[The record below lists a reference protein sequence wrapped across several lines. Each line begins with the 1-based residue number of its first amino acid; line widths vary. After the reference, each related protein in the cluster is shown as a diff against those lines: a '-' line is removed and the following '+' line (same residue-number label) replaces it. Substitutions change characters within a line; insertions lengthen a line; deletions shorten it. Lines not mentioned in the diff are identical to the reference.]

1 MDFKE
6 FVETHTIGEIKKAY
20 PQIKDYLDNTGLWN
34 LPDNLTF
41 AKAFEDI
48 DEEDLWQ
55 VGIRDG
61 NIADELKKYLS
72 AMQNLENKDE
82 VKVHKLTIN
91 GGKTKLGEAEN
102 IQVEI
107 FAGQVI
113 SIVGPTGSGKSRL
126 LADIEC
132 LAQED
137 TPTKR
142 QILIDDEILDDEAR
156 FNLEGKLV
164 AQLSQNMNFIMDITV
179 EDFLTMHAK
188 VRLGKEIEILDDEAR
203 FNLEGKLVAQLSQ
216 NMNFIMDITVEDFL
230 TMHAKVRLGKEIEN
244 EKAIIA
250 KCFSMAN
257 ELAGEKFTLDT
268 KVTQLSGGQS
278 RALMIADVACI
289 SSSPFVLI
297 DEIENAGID
306 RQKAIKCL
314 AKSEKIVIMST
325 HDPLLALNA
334 DKRIVIKNGGISKI
348 IETTAKEKACIE
360 KIRQLDETLLNIR
373 SRLRL
378 GDLIENIN

>member
-20 PQIKDYLDNTGLWN
+20 PPVVDYLDNTGLWN
-34 LPDNLTF
+34 LPENLTF
-41 AKAFEDI
+41 VKAFEDI

-55 VGIRDG
+55 VGIKGG
-61 NIADELKKYLS
+61 NIADELAKFIA
-72 AMQNLENKDE
+72 AMRDVDMHTENNIE
-82 VKVHKLTIN
+82 SITII
-91 GGKTKLGEAEN
+91 GGMNKQGEAEN
-102 IQVEI
+102 VKLSIYTGEI
-107 FAGQVI
+107 V

-132 LAQED
+132 LAQGD
-137 TPTKR
+137 TPTRR
-142 QILIDDEILDDEAR
+142 QILINGKALDDEAR
-156 FNLEGKLV
+156 FDFDGKLV
-164 AQLSQNMNFIMDITV
+164 AQLSQNMNFIMDVSV

-188 VRLGKEIEILDDEAR
+188 VRLGRECDL
-203 FNLEGKLVAQLSQ
+203 AQ
-216 NMNFIMDITVEDFL
+216 TVNRCY
-230 TMHAKVRLGKEIEN
+230 A
-244 EKAIIA
+244 
-250 KCFSMAN
+250 MAN

-289 SSSPFVLI
+289 SSSPIVLI

-306 RQKAIKCL
+306 RQQAVKVL

-334 DKRIVIKNGGISKI
+334 DKRIVIKNGGIAKI
-348 IETTAKEKACIE
+348 IETTEQEKACIE
-360 KIRQLDETLLNIR
+360 RIRKLDDILLDIR
-373 SRLRL
+373 RRLRC
-378 GDLIENIN
+378 GELIEKI

>member
-6 FVETHTIGEIKKAY
+6 FVQTHTIGEIKKSY
-20 PQIKDYLDNTGLWN
+20 PQVIDYLDNTGLWN

-55 VGIRDG
+55 VGIKGD
-61 NIADELKKYLS
+61 NIADELTKFIA
-72 AMQNLENKDE
+72 AMQDIDVHDENKIE
-82 VKVHKLTIN
+82 NITIL
-91 GGKTKLGEAEN
+91 GGVNKQGEAEN
-102 IQVEI
+102 IKLLINTGEI
-107 FAGQVI
+107 I

-132 LAQED
+132 LAQAD

-142 QILIDDEILDDEAR
+142 TILINGKELDDETR
-156 FNLEGKLV
+156 FNFDGKLV
-164 AQLSQNMNFIMDITV
+164 AQLSQNMNFIMDVSV

-188 VRLGKEIEILDDEAR
+188 VRMGR
-203 FNLEGKLVAQLSQ
+203 NC
-216 NMNFIMDITVEDFL
+216 DF
-230 TMHAKVRLGKEIEN
+230 AEVVNR
-244 EKAIIA
+244 
-250 KCFSMAN
+250 CFAMAN

-289 SSSPFVLI
+289 SSSPIVLI

-306 RQKAIKCL
+306 RQQAVKVL

-325 HDPLLALNA
+325 HDPLLALSA
-334 DKRIVIKNGGISKI
+334 DKRIVIKNGGIAKI
-348 IETTAKEKACIE
+348 IETTQQERDCIDQ
-360 KIRQLDETLLNIR
+360 IRKLDNTLLDIR
-373 SRLRL
+373 RRLRM
-378 GDLIENIN
+378 GELIENI

>member
-6 FVETHTIGEIKKAY
+6 FVQTHTIGEIKKSY
-20 PQIKDYLDNTGLWN
+20 PQVIDYLDNTGLWN

-55 VGIRDG
+55 VGIKGD
-61 NIADELKKYLS
+61 NIADELTKFIA
-72 AMQNLENKDE
+72 AMQDIDVHDENKIE
-82 VKVHKLTIN
+82 NITIL
-91 GGKTKLGEAEN
+91 GGVNKQGEAEN
-102 IQVEI
+102 IKLLINTGEI
-107 FAGQVI
+107 I

-132 LAQED
+132 LAQAD

-142 QILIDDEILDDEAR
+142 TIFINGKELDDETR
-156 FNLEGKLV
+156 FNFDGKLV
-164 AQLSQNMNFIMDITV
+164 AQLSQNMNFIMDVSV
-179 EDFLTMHAK
+179 EDFLIMHAK
-188 VRLGKEIEILDDEAR
+188 VRMGR
-203 FNLEGKLVAQLSQ
+203 NC
-216 NMNFIMDITVEDFL
+216 DF
-230 TMHAKVRLGKEIEN
+230 AEVVNR
-244 EKAIIA
+244 
-250 KCFSMAN
+250 CFAMAN

-289 SSSPFVLI
+289 SSSPIVLI

-306 RQKAIKCL
+306 RQQAVKVL

-325 HDPLLALNA
+325 HDPLLALSA
-334 DKRIVIKNGGISKI
+334 DKRIVIKNGGIAKI
-348 IETTAKEKACIE
+348 IETTQQERDCIDQ
-360 KIRQLDETLLNIR
+360 IRKLDNILLDIR
-373 SRLRL
+373 RRLRM
-378 GDLIENIN
+378 GELIENI

>member
-6 FVETHTIGEIKKAY
+6 FVQTHTIGEIKKSY
-20 PQIKDYLDNTGLWN
+20 PQVIDYLDNTGLWN

-55 VGIRDG
+55 VGIKGD
-61 NIADELKKYLS
+61 NIADELTKFIA
-72 AMQNLENKDE
+72 AMQDIDVHDENKIE
-82 VKVHKLTIN
+82 NITIL
-91 GGKTKLGEAEN
+91 GGVNKQGEAEN
-102 IQVEI
+102 VKLLINTGEI
-107 FAGQVI
+107 I

-132 LAQED
+132 LAQAD

-142 QILIDDEILDDEAR
+142 TILINRKELDDEAR
-156 FNLEGKLV
+156 FNFDGKLV
-164 AQLSQNMNFIMDITV
+164 AQLSQNMNFIMDVSV

-188 VRLGKEIEILDDEAR
+188 VRMGR
-203 FNLEGKLVAQLSQ
+203 NC
-216 NMNFIMDITVEDFL
+216 DF
-230 TMHAKVRLGKEIEN
+230 AEVVNR
-244 EKAIIA
+244 
-250 KCFSMAN
+250 CFAMAN

-289 SSSPFVLI
+289 SSSPIVLI

-306 RQKAIKCL
+306 RQQAVKVL

-325 HDPLLALNA
+325 HDPLLALSA
-334 DKRIVIKNGGISKI
+334 DKRIVIKNGGIAKI
-348 IETTAKEKACIE
+348 IETTQQERDCIDQ
-360 KIRQLDETLLNIR
+360 IRKLDNTLLDIR
-373 SRLRL
+373 RRLRM
-378 GDLIENIN
+378 GELIENI

>member
-6 FVETHTIGEIKKAY
+6 FVQTHTIGEIKKSY
-20 PQIKDYLDNTGLWN
+20 PQVIDYLDNTGLWN

-55 VGIRDG
+55 VGIKGD
-61 NIADELKKYLS
+61 NIADELTKFIA
-72 AMQNLENKDE
+72 AMQDIDVHDENKIE
-82 VKVHKLTIN
+82 NITIL
-91 GGKTKLGEAEN
+91 GGVNKQGEAEN
-102 IQVEI
+102 IKLLINTGEI
-107 FAGQVI
+107 I

-132 LAQED
+132 LAQAD

-142 QILIDDEILDDEAR
+142 TILINRKELDDEAR
-156 FNLEGKLV
+156 FNFDGKLV
-164 AQLSQNMNFIMDITV
+164 AQLSQNMNFIMDVSV

-188 VRLGKEIEILDDEAR
+188 VRMGR
-203 FNLEGKLVAQLSQ
+203 NC
-216 NMNFIMDITVEDFL
+216 NFAEV
-230 TMHAKVRLGKEIEN
+230 VNR
-244 EKAIIA
+244 
-250 KCFSMAN
+250 CFAMAN

-289 SSSPFVLI
+289 SSSPIVLI

-306 RQKAIKCL
+306 RQQAVKVL

-325 HDPLLALNA
+325 HDPLLALSA
-334 DKRIVIKNGGISKI
+334 DKRIVIKNGGIAKI
-348 IETTAKEKACIE
+348 IETTQQERDCIDQ
-360 KIRQLDETLLNIR
+360 IRKLDNTLLDIR
-373 SRLRL
+373 RRLRM
-378 GDLIENIN
+378 GELIENI

>member
-6 FVETHTIGEIKKAY
+6 FIETHTIGEIKKAY
-20 PQIKDYLDNTGLWN
+20 PPVVDYLDNTGLWN
-34 LPDNLTF
+34 LPENLTF

-55 VGIRDG
+55 VGIKGG
-61 NIADELKKYLS
+61 NIADELAKFIA
-72 AMQNLENKDE
+72 AMRDVDMHTENNIE
-82 VKVHKLTIN
+82 SITII
-91 GGKTKLGEAEN
+91 GGMNKQGEAEN
-102 IQVEI
+102 VKLSIYTGEI
-107 FAGQVI
+107 V

-132 LAQED
+132 LAQGD
-137 TPTKR
+137 TPTRR
-142 QILIDDEILDDEAR
+142 QILINGKALDDEAR
-156 FNLEGKLV
+156 FDFDGKLV
-164 AQLSQNMNFIMDITV
+164 AQLSQNMNFIMDVSV

-188 VRLGKEIEILDDEAR
+188 VRLGRECDL
-203 FNLEGKLVAQLSQ
+203 AQ
-216 NMNFIMDITVEDFL
+216 TVNRCY
-230 TMHAKVRLGKEIEN
+230 A
-244 EKAIIA
+244 
-250 KCFSMAN
+250 MAN

-289 SSSPFVLI
+289 SSSPIVLI

-306 RQKAIKCL
+306 RQQAVKVL

-334 DKRIVIKNGGISKI
+334 DKRIVIKNGGIAKI
-348 IETTAKEKACIE
+348 IETTEQEKACIE
-360 KIRQLDETLLNIR
+360 RIRKLDDILLDIR
-373 SRLRL
+373 RRLRC
-378 GDLIENIN
+378 GELIEKI

>member
-6 FVETHTIGEIKKAY
+6 FVQTHTIGEIKKAY
-20 PQIKDYLDNTGLWN
+20 PQVIDYLDNTGLWN

-55 VGIRDG
+55 VGIKGD
-61 NIADELKKYLS
+61 NIADELTKFIA
-72 AMQNLENKDE
+72 AMQDIDVHDENKIE
-82 VKVHKLTIN
+82 NITIL
-91 GGKTKLGEAEN
+91 GGVNKQGEAEN
-102 IQVEI
+102 IKLLINTGEI
-107 FAGQVI
+107 I

-132 LAQED
+132 LAQAD

-142 QILIDDEILDDEAR
+142 TILINGKELDDETR
-156 FNLEGKLV
+156 FNFDGKLV
-164 AQLSQNMNFIMDITV
+164 AQLSQNMNFIMDVSV

-188 VRLGKEIEILDDEAR
+188 VRMGR
-203 FNLEGKLVAQLSQ
+203 NC
-216 NMNFIMDITVEDFL
+216 DF
-230 TMHAKVRLGKEIEN
+230 AEVVNR
-244 EKAIIA
+244 
-250 KCFSMAN
+250 CFAMAN

-289 SSSPFVLI
+289 SSSPIVLI

-306 RQKAIKCL
+306 RQQAVKVL

-325 HDPLLALNA
+325 HDPLLALSA
-334 DKRIVIKNGGISKI
+334 DKRIVIKNGGIAKI
-348 IETTAKEKACIE
+348 IETTQQERNCIDQ
-360 KIRQLDETLLNIR
+360 IRKLDNTLLDIR
-373 SRLRL
+373 RRLRM
-378 GDLIENIN
+378 GELIENI

>member
-6 FVETHTIGEIKKAY
+6 FVQTHTIGEIKKAY
-20 PQIKDYLDNTGLWN
+20 PQVIDYLDNTGLWN

-55 VGIRDG
+55 VGIKGD
-61 NIADELKKYLS
+61 NIADELTKFIA
-72 AMQNLENKDE
+72 AMQDIDVHDENKIE
-82 VKVHKLTIN
+82 NITIL
-91 GGKTKLGEAEN
+91 GGVNKQGEAEN
-102 IQVEI
+102 IKLLINTGEI
-107 FAGQVI
+107 I

-132 LAQED
+132 LAQAD

-142 QILIDDEILDDEAR
+142 TILINGKELDDETR
-156 FNLEGKLV
+156 FNFDGKLV
-164 AQLSQNMNFIMDITV
+164 AQLSQNMNFIMDVSV

-188 VRLGKEIEILDDEAR
+188 VRMGR
-203 FNLEGKLVAQLSQ
+203 NC
-216 NMNFIMDITVEDFL
+216 DF
-230 TMHAKVRLGKEIEN
+230 AEVVKR
-244 EKAIIA
+244 
-250 KCFSMAN
+250 CFAMAN

-289 SSSPFVLI
+289 SSSPIVLI

-306 RQKAIKCL
+306 RQQAVKVL

-325 HDPLLALNA
+325 HDPLLALSA
-334 DKRIVIKNGGISKI
+334 DKRIVIKNGGIAKI
-348 IETTAKEKACIE
+348 IETTQQERDCIDQ
-360 KIRQLDETLLNIR
+360 IRKLDNTLLDIR
-373 SRLRL
+373 RRLRM
-378 GDLIENIN
+378 GELIENI

>member
-1 MDFKE
+1 MNFKE
-6 FVETHTIGEIKKAY
+6 FVQTHTIGEIKKAY
-20 PQIKDYLDNTGLWN
+20 PQVVDYLDNTGLWN

-55 VGIRDG
+55 VGIKGD
-61 NIADELKKYLS
+61 NIADELKKFIT
-72 AMQNLENKDE
+72 AMQNIDTHSEDNIANIMIIGGVNKQ
-82 VKVHKLTIN
+82 
-91 GGKTKLGEAEN
+91 GEAEN
-102 IQVEI
+102 VQLSIHVGEI
-107 FAGQVI
+107 V

-132 LAQED
+132 LAQGD

-142 QILIDDEILDDEAR
+142 QVLINGKALDDDMQ
-156 FNLEGKLV
+156 FNFDGKLV
-164 AQLSQNMNFIMDITV
+164 AQLSQNMNFIMDVSV

-188 VRLGKEIEILDDEAR
+188 VRMGRNCD
-203 FNLEGKLVAQLSQ
+203 FNKIV
-216 NMNFIMDITVEDFL
+216 N
-230 TMHAKVRLGKEIEN
+230 R
-244 EKAIIA
+244 
-250 KCFSMAN
+250 CFAMAN

-289 SSSPFVLI
+289 SSSPIVLI

-306 RQKAIKCL
+306 RQQAVKVL
-314 AKSEKIVIMST
+314 AKSEKIVIIST

-334 DKRIVIKNGGISKI
+334 DKRIVIKNGGIDKI
-348 IETTAKEKACIE
+348 IETTAQEKNCIE
-360 KIRQLDETLLNIR
+360 QIRKLDNILLDIR
-373 SRLRL
+373 RRLRA
-378 GDLIENIN
+378 GKLIEEI

>member
-20 PQIKDYLDNTGLWN
+20 PQVVDYLDNTGLWN
-34 LPDNLTF
+34 LPENLTF

-55 VGIRDG
+55 VGIKGG
-61 NIADELKKYLS
+61 NIADELAKFIA
-72 AMQNLENKDE
+72 AMRDVDTRRENNIE
-82 VKVHKLTIN
+82 NITIV
-91 GGKTKLGEAEN
+91 GGVNKIGEAEN
-102 IQVEI
+102 VNLTIYTGEI
-107 FAGQVI
+107 V

-132 LAQED
+132 LAQGD
-137 TPTKR
+137 TPTGR
-142 QILIDDEILDDEAR
+142 QILINGKALDDEAR
-156 FNLEGKLV
+156 FDFDGKLV
-164 AQLSQNMNFIMDITV
+164 AQLSQNMNFIMDVSV

-188 VRLGKEIEILDDEAR
+188 VRLGREC
-203 FNLEGKLVAQLSQ
+203 NLAQ
-216 NMNFIMDITVEDFL
+216 TVNRCY
-230 TMHAKVRLGKEIEN
+230 A
-244 EKAIIA
+244 
-250 KCFSMAN
+250 MAN

-289 SSSPFVLI
+289 SSSPIVLI

-306 RQKAIKCL
+306 RQQAVKVL

-334 DKRIVIKNGGISKI
+334 DKRIVIKNGGIAKI
-348 IETTAKEKACIE
+348 IETTEQEKACIE
-360 KIRQLDETLLNIR
+360 RIRKLDDILLDIR
-373 SRLRL
+373 RRLRC
-378 GDLIENIN
+378 GELIEKI

>member
-6 FVETHTIGEIKKAY
+6 FVQTHTIGEIKKSY
-20 PQIKDYLDNTGLWN
+20 PQVIDYLDNTGLWN

-55 VGIRDG
+55 VGIKGD
-61 NIADELKKYLS
+61 NIADELTKFIA
-72 AMQNLENKDE
+72 AMQDIDVHDENKIE
-82 VKVHKLTIN
+82 NITIL
-91 GGKTKLGEAEN
+91 GGVNKQGEAEN
-102 IQVEI
+102 IKLLINTGEI
-107 FAGQVI
+107 I

-132 LAQED
+132 LAQAD

-142 QILIDDEILDDEAR
+142 TILINRKELDDEAR
-156 FNLEGKLV
+156 FNFDGKLV
-164 AQLSQNMNFIMDITV
+164 AQLSQNMNFIMDVSV

-188 VRLGKEIEILDDEAR
+188 VRMGR
-203 FNLEGKLVAQLSQ
+203 NC
-216 NMNFIMDITVEDFL
+216 DF
-230 TMHAKVRLGKEIEN
+230 AEVVNR
-244 EKAIIA
+244 
-250 KCFSMAN
+250 CFAMAN

-289 SSSPFVLI
+289 SSSPIVLI

-306 RQKAIKCL
+306 RQQAVKVL

-325 HDPLLALNA
+325 HDPLLALSA
-334 DKRIVIKNGGISKI
+334 DKRIVIKNGGIAKI
-348 IETTAKEKACIE
+348 IETTQQERDCIDQ
-360 KIRQLDETLLNIR
+360 IRKLDNILLDIR
-373 SRLRL
+373 RRLRM
-378 GDLIENIN
+378 GELIENI

>member
-91 GGKTKLGEAEN
+91 GGKNKLGEAEN

-188 VRLGKEIEILDDEAR
+188 VRLGKE
-203 FNLEGKLVAQLSQ
+203 V
-216 NMNFIMDITVEDFL
+216 
-230 TMHAKVRLGKEIEN
+230 EN

-289 SSSPFVLI
+289 SSSPIVLI

-306 RQKAIKCL
+306 RQKAI
-314 AKSEKIVIMST
+314 
-325 HDPLLALNA
+325 NA
-334 DKRIVIKNGGISKI
+334 
-348 IETTAKEKACIE
+348 
-360 KIRQLDETLLNIR
+360 
-373 SRLRL
+373 
-378 GDLIENIN
+378 